1 MLVHTWY
8 LYVLYLWNE
17 NSSEYEKRRHQQ
29 ECPDHQQRYDEHWV
43 LSCQVQGHHKHNERE
58 GEDVRGQ
65 SYLTGLAET
74 LQLNLPRL
82 TGKDQSNDAL
92 SGFEHDK

>member
-1 MLVHTWY
+1 M
-8 LYVLYLWNE
+8 YLWNE

-29 ECPDHQQRYDEHWV
+29 KCPNHKQRHDEHWV
-43 LSCQVQGHHKHNERE
+43 LSCQEQGHHKHNESE
-58 GEDVRGQ
+58 GKDVRGQ

-74 LQLNLPRL
+74 LQLNLPCL

-92 SGFEHDK
+92 SRFEHDK